1 MAASAAASAKSSSSP
16 LVKTRNKG
24 AAARGGG
31 WWLLL
36 LLSAAGV
43 ALLGWLVVKTSAAS
57 ALAADSPYIATK
69 VVPDDPRVAF
79 GIAMT
84 EFMTRGGRVTDR
96 SKQRALQASVKAP
109 LAEEPFLL
117 AAVDALTKN
126 DRPRA
131 ERLLL
136 AARLRDPRTDLTRL
150 LLLDNYLRRNKI
162 SEATDEISALSGV
175 APQAGGLLIGELAR
189 MAQGPETRG
198 PLEQALKKN
207 PAFRDRLLSHLAD
220 NNADPD
226 LILRIASNVPP
237 APGSSGPAPWQG
249 RLVTSVAER
258 GQVQRAYELWRTFY
272 APKAPAKKVG
282 VYDGSFQGLP
292 GSGPFS
298 WAFPA
303 SPAGIAERTPS
314 RTLQVDYYGRDNT
327 ELANQLLMLPP
338 GAHRLSIRVEGDAEG
353 EGSKLSWIIEC
364 QPSKARLGDLVL
376 RKLTYAPRVVAIDF
390 RVPPSGCS
398 AQWLR
403 LIGSAGE
410 FPKGQAATISAVQ
423 IARAG

>member
-1 MAASAAASAKSSSSP
+1 MKTPKRGSAS
-16 LVKTRNKG
+16 
-24 AAARGGG
+24 RGGG

-36 LLSAAGV
+36 VLAAAGV

-57 ALAADSPYIATK
+57 ALAADSPYVAARI
-69 VVPDDPRVAF
+69 VPDDPRVAF

-96 SKQRALQASVKAP
+96 SKERARRASIEAP

-131 ERLLL
+131 ERLLI

-150 LLLDNYLRRNKI
+150 LLLDTYLRRNRI
-162 SEATDEISALSGV
+162 TEATGEITALSGV
-175 APQAGGLLIGELAR
+175 APEAGGLLIGELAR
-189 MAQGPETRG
+189 LAQSPETRG

-207 PAFRDRLLSHLAD
+207 PAFRDRLLAHLAD

-226 LILRIASNVPP
+226 LILRIARNVP
-237 APGSSGPAPWQG
+237 AAGGASGPQPWQG
-249 RLVTSVAER
+249 RLVVSMADQ
-258 GQVQRAYELWRTFY
+258 GQIQRAYELWRNFY

-282 VYDGSFQGLP
+282 VYDGGFQGLP

-298 WAFPA
+298 WTFPA

-314 RTLQVDYYGRDNT
+314 RTLQVDYYGRDNA

-338 GAHRLSIRVEGDAEG
+338 GAHRLSIRAEGDAEG
-353 EGSKLSWIIEC
+353 EGSKLSWIVEC
-364 QPSKARLGDLVL
+364 QPSKARLADLVL
-376 RKLTYAPRVVAIDF
+376 RKLTYAPRAMSVNF
-390 RVPPSGCS
+390 TVPSSGCS

-403 LIGSAGE
+403 LIGTAGE
-410 FPKGQAATISAVQ
+410 FPKGQAATISAIQVS
-423 IARAG
+423 AAG